1 MATSWATEQE
11 ITFIKKLGS
20 HREGH
25 EITPMRLELLMS
37 YVQAARHRL
46 DWGNMNG
53 EKIIQF
59 AERAAAHPEVLS
71 TSAETGAGIDV
82 LRAEIAA
89 LVE

>member
-11 ITFIKKLGS
+11 ITFIKKLWS

-59 AERAAAHPEVLS
+59 AENQLAEERIKAGLAAC
-71 TSAETGAGIDV
+71 
-82 LRAEIAA
+82 
-89 LVE
+89 